1 MATVIEI
8 SRKQTVSRDGASV
21 VRVFEIE
28 PYASWGAM
36 VNLLL
41 GGVRLI
47 GNFLYRTPPLG
58 DPYIPWAFA
67 KSVDV
72 EGVGTFHGQISQVPS
87 VQIATLSYY
96 RRARLTVTY
105 ETMQVTNQDMNNAS
119 NPSPSA
125 GDVQEMEL
133 ATQSVDV
140 SAKVL
145 TMPNYYYR
153 FRYSPNMTP
162 GQTQNNV
169 VKVFPEMKYVLVRH
183 FVVNEPLIAY
193 SKLIGRVNYTA
204 MRIGRKTWPSETLR
218 LDGVHTSQRVTNLGI
233 KYFEMQ
239 YTFGVQPVYDN
250 IAIDTEVTDSSDP
263 RIVTVRSNTQKAYVG
278 WNRIYRGDRG
288 LWDRLIS
295 YNPVTNANDRQLYEY
310 DTDIVQTIS
319 GYTVSGFRLLF
330 HPGAV

>member
-21 VRVFEIE
+21 IRVFEIE
-28 PYASWGAM
+28 PYASWGQM
-36 VNLLL
+36 VNMLL

-47 GNFLYRTPPLG
+47 GKFLYRTPPLG

-72 EGVGTFHGQISQVPS
+72 EGVGTFHGQISQVPLT
-87 VQIATLSYY
+87 QIRTKSYY

-105 ETMQVTNQDMNNAS
+105 ETMQVTQSDMQNAT
-119 NPSPSA
+119 NPSPNA
-125 GDVQEMEL
+125 GDIQEIEL
-133 ATQSVDV
+133 ATQTVDI

-169 VKVFPEMKYVLVRH
+169 VKVFPEMKLVTVRH
-183 FVVNEPLIAY
+183 FVINEPLIAY
-193 SKLIGRVNYTA
+193 SKLIGRVNYA
-204 MRIGRKTWPSETLR
+204 QMKIGRKIWPPETMR
-218 LDGVHTSQRVTNLGI
+218 LDGVHSSQRLTNLGL
-233 KYFEMQ
+233 KYFEIQ
-239 YTFGVQPVYDN
+239 YTFAIQPVWDN
-250 IAIDTEVTDSSDP
+250 IATSAEVLSSTDP
-263 RIVTVRSNTQKAYVG
+263 RVVTTRSTTQKAYVG

-295 YNPVTNANDRQLYEY
+295 YNPVTTLNDRQLYEY
-310 DTDIVQTIS
+310 DTDVTEVIS
-319 GYTVSGFRLLF
+319 GYTISGFRLLF
-330 HPGAV
+330 HPGAT